1 MLPKLIVGTVDVTT
15 RREIA
20 QHLEKNAI
28 SVVRKNTLAKCVNP
42 QVKDLKSLSQ
52 SVTQGGLDKPMINVL
67 NVNAEYMRLVSVK
80 MTWRT

>member
-20 QHLEKNAI
+20 QHLAENAI
-28 SVVRKNTLAKCVNP
+28 SVVAKTTLAKCVNP

-52 SVTQGGLDKPMINVL
+52 SVTQESLRQATGRCTQCKFRVQ
-67 NVNAEYMRLVSVK
+67 ES
-80 MTWRT
+80 